1 MMTVPAPRNRL
12 SILVVGLLI
21 AGLGL
26 MGLSQDASATLK
38 PKLVITK
45 KSVNVVQNGQQ
56 IVYTITVRNNGAG
69 VSKDTV
75 ITDLLPDGLTVNSA
89 DSPCQVSGQ
98 LVECNVGNLAGGH
111 SRSYKIFATP
121 LLSNFDTPNDQV
133 AVSRVEEQVS
143 MPAGSIRTGTITC
156 GPDGIMSDGSFRVDA
171 VDQGT
176 GNLASVKVRR
186 LQSSSPSSFAYTL
199 RNAATGQAQVKI
211 FGVCLAKK
219 TTEGNTLSVGNPLTK
234 SITPLV
240 PGFFTVVSQ
249 PCPGGT
255 TPIAPGYSAANDV
268 TLISSE
274 PNASNGRTFTFKV
287 DGPGLIQTSIR
298 CLSNSAGAVNLLFTS
313 VKKTVQIA
321 PRATVTERLTCPD
334 GYKGIVAGWKYN
346 RKLVPLGN
354 DPQPIN
360 RDFRIWN
367 PTAQTRSATLHLLC
381 LRIRT
386 GQASP
391 LPVSVTNTAVVSSS
405 NQQDVGAILSASKT
419 VTVIP

>member
-1 MMTVPAPRNRL
+1 MTVPAARNRFSL
-12 SILVVGLLI
+12 LVVGFVI
-21 AGLGL
+21 AALGF

-56 IVYTITVRNNGAG
+56 IVYTINVKNTGAAT
-69 VSKDTV
+69 SKDTV
-75 ITDLLPDGLTVNSA
+75 ITDVLPDGLAVNSA
-89 DSPCQVSGQ
+89 DSPCSVSGQ
-98 LVECNVGNLAGGH
+98 LVECKIGNLLANQ
-111 SRSYKIFATP
+111 SKTYKIFATP

-133 AVSRVEEQVS
+133 AVSRVEQQVS
-143 MPAGSIRTGTITC
+143 MPAGSTRTGTITC

-186 LQSSSPSSFAYTL
+186 LQSSSSSSFAYTL
-199 RNAATGQAQVKI
+199 RNTATGQAQVKI

-234 SITPLV
+234 SITPLA
-240 PGFFTVVSQ
+240 PGFFTVVSP
-249 PCPGGT
+249 PCPVGT

-274 PNASNGRTFTFKV
+274 PNVFNGRTFTFKV

-298 CLSNSAGAVNLLFTS
+298 CLSNSAGAVQLQFTS
-313 VKKTVQIA
+313 VRKTVQIA
-321 PRATVTERLTCPD
+321 PGAIVTERLTCPD
-334 GYKGIVAGWKYN
+334 GYKGIVAGWKYD

-367 PTAQTRSATLHLLC
+367 PTPQTRSATLHLLC
-381 LRIRT
+381 LRIRN
-386 GQASP
+386 GQALA
-391 LPVSVTNTAVVSSS
+391 LPVNVTNTAFVSSS
-405 NQQDVGAILSASKT
+405 NQQDAGAILSASKT